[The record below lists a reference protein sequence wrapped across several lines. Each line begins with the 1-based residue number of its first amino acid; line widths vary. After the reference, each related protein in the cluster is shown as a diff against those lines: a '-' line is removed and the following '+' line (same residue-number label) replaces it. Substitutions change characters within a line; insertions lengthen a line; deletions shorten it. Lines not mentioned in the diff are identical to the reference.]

1 MKRLSTFLT
10 RDHLISSEVSDSV
23 DACLT
28 SEFLSSVFVIFVRT
42 LKLQRLVAKQMQG
55 SKMQGANRL
64 WKKTSI
70 QRAHLMD
77 RHQSKL
83 QCLGGMI
90 GCSYS
95 KLFCGVT
102 DWVVGS
108 LEWTF
113 QVMAVP
119 ATARVCSMYSNQML
133 RVWLMPP
140 VCQSWAIF
148 EPVKERSFW
157 RICCLWALAPW

>member
-1 MKRLSTFLT
+1 MKQLSTFLK

-55 SKMQGANRL
+55 SKMEGANRL
-64 WKKTSI
+64 RKQASI

-95 KLFCGVT
+95 KLFCGVK

-108 LEWTF
+108 LE
-113 QVMAVP
+113 
-119 ATARVCSMYSNQML
+119 
-133 RVWLMPP
+133 
-140 VCQSWAIF
+140 
-148 EPVKERSFW
+148 
-157 RICCLWALAPW
+157 